1 MFQRSARVDIALKS
15 YRNRYVTSL
24 TGVAG
29 WYLAGVSDKILGW
42 ENLTLL
48 KLSPYEVA
56 LKTAHGYYV
65 SAGNESDSYL
75 LRGRA
80 DRILGW
86 EVFKI
91 HYLDRDA
98 TEAERLHQQ
107 IFADNSWEGGSLPGE
122 ISVALTTHAGLW
134 VRSGGIG
141 EAFRLVGDSPQR
153 TPECLFKLRILQ

>member
-15 YRNRYVTSL
+15 HRNRYVTSL

-29 WYLAGVSDKILGW
+29 WYLAGVAENILGW

-56 LKTAHGYYV
+56 IKTAHGYYV
-65 SAGNESDSYL
+65 SAGHESDNYL

-86 EVFKI
+86 EVLKI

-98 TEAERLHQQ
+98 SEAERIHQQ
-107 IFADNSWEGGSLPGE
+107 LFGDQDGASGLTE
-122 ISVALTTHAGLW
+122 IPVAFTTHNGRW
-134 VRSGGIG
+134 VRCGGVR
-141 EAFRLVGDSPQR
+141 EAFRLVGDCTQR
-153 TPECLFKLRILQ
+153 TPECLFKLRLLH